1 MRKAMMTTAIAAA
14 LAVVS
19 AAAMAHGGQGAGMAG
34 GDCPMMGS
42 GAGMQGMGPMGGP
55 GAAGGPGGM
64 RGMRGERMPE
74 IAAQRLAG
82 VKDALKLQPGQV
94 AAWDAFEAKA
104 RSTVEARAR
113 MRAGMVEHR
122 GNADAMAEHRVT
134 MMKFNAQAAE
144 EMLAARKALVAVLTP
159 EQKATFDQF
168 APGMGPMAR
177 GPGMRRGYGTPG
189 AGPCCPA
196 GSGATSSG
204 PTDSVH
210 SGA

>member
-1 MRKAMMTTAIAAA
+1 MRKGLMTMAIATA
-14 LAVVS
+14 LAAVS
-19 AAAMAHGGQGAGMAG
+19 AVALAHGGHGAGAGMAG
-34 GDCPMMGS
+34 GDCPMMGG
-42 GAGMQGMGPMGGP
+42 GAGMQGMGPMHGP
-55 GAAGGPGGM
+55 GGAGGM
-64 RGMRGERMPE
+64 RGMRAERMPE

-104 RSTVEARAR
+104 RSTVEARAK

-134 MMKFNAQAAE
+134 MMKFNAQSAE
-144 EMLAARKALVAVLTP
+144 EMLAARKALTAVLTP
-159 EQKATFDQF
+159 EQKATFDQY

-189 AGPCCPA
+189 AGRCCPA
-196 GSGATSSG
+196 GSGAT
-204 PTDSVH
+204 DSIH